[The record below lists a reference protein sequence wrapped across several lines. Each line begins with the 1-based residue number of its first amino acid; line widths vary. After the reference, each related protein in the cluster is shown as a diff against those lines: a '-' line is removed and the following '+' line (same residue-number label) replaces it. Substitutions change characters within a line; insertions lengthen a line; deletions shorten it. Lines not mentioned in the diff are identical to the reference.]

1 MKYNKN
7 LLKIFIIINI
17 FFNNNKVY
25 KDKTII
31 LCIDNFFII
40 KY

>member
-17 FFNNNKVY
+17 FFNNNKIY
-25 KDKTII
+25 KDKMII
-31 LCIDNFFII
+31 LLN
-40 KY
+40 